1 MEEAQLYLQA
11 VDYLNRTVPG
21 SPSVVNNSIA
31 SALEGEFGDVH
42 RSWRTSGNKLFI
54 SPLMAMY
61 WAFDL
66 DAVARR
72 CLYLP
77 ELLESR
83 SYADVERVVRDF
95 RENYPSTRPPYSIPY

>member
-1 MEEAQLYLQA
+1 
-11 VDYLNRTVPG
+11 
-21 SPSVVNNSIA
+21 
-31 SALEGEFGDVH
+31 
-42 RSWRTSGNKLFI
+42 
-54 SPLMAMY
+54 MY